1 MNYMQRRGEKKNS
14 RRKTRQHLAKE
25 EVSCKTKYTDKNKKK
40 FTNLV
45 QFLQLAP
52 PRLES
57 SIALWNWPCTISMDL
72 FRNRSE
78 FRVARGGGGG
88 GRGGGRGAGVD
99 KSDSRTLLS
108 FVLGFVII
116 FIFAKRS
123 FRVGFPSM
131 VVVVLGSS
139 NAGHHVNFKN
149 RNLTWFVGG

>member
-1 MNYMQRRGEKKNS
+1 
-14 RRKTRQHLAKE
+14 
-25 EVSCKTKYTDKNKKK
+25 
-40 FTNLV
+40 
-45 QFLQLAP
+45 
-52 PRLES
+52 
-57 SIALWNWPCTISMDL
+57 MDL